1 LTVLAYPAVA
11 GVLALLDAAA
21 LGRAVS

>member
-1 LTVLAYPAVA
+1 VLAYPAVA
-11 GVLALLDAAA
+11 GVLAILDAAA